1 MRTVRGSLYNLALSQ
16 YSYVTSDVLQAWTA
30 RPQSHSKIPVF
41 AGFAVRNCRGSQ
53 RKAMMYAIVVAILAF
68 AAEAVLVQPSSA
80 AASTSKYVDVRWG
93 LWQARNV
100 GSNLGRR
107 RDVIDSDGA
116 IGNYAIV
123 GNVNQ
128 RQLQHGAHSPGQ
140 LIICSACKMHGV
152 TAEGVYR
159 KGHCKANQMRFTCFK
174 LSGGTKAFFADS
186 ESLGI
191 PTARTSAVAIL
202 RNSTSTPIT
211 SRKEEIVMLVKGV
224 GGNTSSVLAGVGC
237 FSNSDCALL
246 ANALAPL
253 KGKSPMSRGGVV
265 TAECLGPINEE
276 EVPGICMCAYTD
288 GSANGDAAS
297 STGKA
302 ADTASGSGR
311 RTLPKRRA
319 QSFHVKTVAP
329 KFDICLR
336 RASMKSISIVTESTG
351 SARLVNSTATGNN
364 TQNVDLVEVKQNV
377 LQDDVVIGDVEPNAL
392 VLSLSAMPFSA
403 DEKDEYD
410 DDGPVLVSDADNDS
424 TSPAPAPS
432 LPQRS
437 RTPSPSLGTARIRR
451 KGETNAPVPTP
462 APAPAVPPGRPLP
475 RKATTAP
482 ALAQTPTPAA
492 ADDTLMRGRAGGAN
506 KRVSIS
512 DEFDVTMSF

>member
-1 MRTVRGSLYNLALSQ
+1 M
-16 YSYVTSDVLQAWTA
+16 
-30 RPQSHSKIPVF
+30 
-41 AGFAVRNCRGSQ
+41 
-53 RKAMMYAIVVAILAF
+53 
-68 AAEAVLVQPSSA
+68 
-80 AASTSKYVDVRWG
+80 
-93 LWQARNV
+93 
-100 GSNLGRR
+100 
-107 RDVIDSDGA
+107 
-116 IGNYAIV
+116 
-123 GNVNQ
+123 
-128 RQLQHGAHSPGQ
+128 
-140 LIICSACKMHGV
+140 
-152 TAEGVYR
+152 
-159 KGHCKANQMRFTCFK
+159 
-174 LSGGTKAFFADS
+174 
-186 ESLGI
+186 
-191 PTARTSAVAIL
+191 
-202 RNSTSTPIT
+202 
-211 SRKEEIVMLVKGV
+211 
-224 GGNTSSVLAGVGC
+224 
-237 FSNSDCALL
+237 
-246 ANALAPL
+246 
-253 KGKSPMSRGGVV
+253 